1 MLCVCSESGLGYD
14 ADAAKLKAKGLE
26 LNCMPNGWCGY
37 VDQNVGS
44 RTMTNWLVL
53 LLLLVATTWS
63 LFT

>member
-1 MLCVCSESGLGYD
+1 MCSESGLGYD
-14 ADAAKLKAKGLE
+14 ANAAELKARGLV
-26 LNCMPNGWCGY
+26 LNCMLNGWCGY